1 MWSGLRRSQVP
12 RPQGLMEQGG
22 RKHNW
27 GLKGQDEKQ
36 APLRNW
42 EGNTWALG
50 NVRYDLTLRVIP
62 TSRTVVEGV
71 NEESFH
77 MPGSQHLGAE
87 IHCAQYI
94 RHDLVCV
101 WPRSLITTPRKKMEE
116 RTDYP
121 FFRENRKQAH
131 SSKNRGWLFFFV
143 SSRDYI
149 PLSLVRIPA
158 WKKYPVASDILQ
170 FSPHPL
176 NPPWR
181 SSRASETL
189 PTR

>member
-1 MWSGLRRSQVP
+1 MWSGLRRSQAP

-22 RKHNW
+22 RKHSW
-27 GLKGQDEKQ
+27 GLKGRDEKQ

-42 EGNTWALG
+42 EGNTWALE

-62 TSRTVVEGV
+62 TRRTVVEGV
-71 NEESFH
+71 NEESSH

-87 IHCAQYI
+87 IHWRPIDQAWSGL
-94 RHDLVCV
+94 RLTK
-101 WPRSLITTPRKKMEE
+101 ITNYNTEKKLEE

-121 FFRENRKQAH
+121 FFREQEAGSQLKEQRMT
-131 SSKNRGWLFFFV
+131 FFFV
-143 SSRDYI
+143 SSRNYI